1 MARKREEQCEKLCT
15 HCRWTT
21 DKDGDEIGVLFCNFG
36 IIYLGLYSDQGGD
49 IYEGAEAQIVHKNK
63 LYTLICDDSL
73 TKRGWVKIAKK
84 WAIQIWLHRE

>member
-1 MARKREEQCEKLCT
+1 MARKKEEICEKLIT
-15 HCRWTT
+15 HCRWST

-36 IIYLGLYSDQGGD
+36 TIYLGLYSDQGGE

-63 LYTLICDDSL
+63 LYTLICDDDL

-84 WAIQIWLHRE
+84 WAIQIWSHK